1 MNQNWD
7 GRSNFTSYDEV
18 ESSENYPTRA
28 ALEAYRSE
36 RLAIGWTRAEFA
48 LKISDAP
55 VPPTVIEIGSGSS
68 ALLYALHLRGL
79 LKRGV
84 GIELS
89 ESRHRFAES
98 WRADE
103 GFASVIN
110 RCGDFA
116 TLTLADM
123 DADLVLCLD
132 NTFSYLGPENE
143 TYPRRL
149 VEKASL
155 FLRPGGTLIIDS
167 HNQEKLIASMQND
180 ERQLWI
186 ELPSTN
192 AFKFALYRQS
202 FNREKGW
209 IRSESIY
216 LKADGSERRKV
227 DLETGHDRATVERL
241 LLDAAFTDLRFYGD
255 YDASKF
261 DTRRSD
267 RLIVAAR
274 RPMH

>member
-1 MNQNWD
+1 MSQNWD
-7 GRSNFTSYDEV
+7 GRSNFTSYDDV
-18 ESSENYPTRA
+18 ETPENYPTRA

-36 RLAIGWTRAEFA
+36 RLAIGWTRAEFT

-55 VPPTVIEIGSGSS
+55 RPATVVEIGSGSS

-79 LKRGV
+79 LKSGI

-98 WRADE
+98 WKADE

-110 RCGDFA
+110 RSGDFA
-116 TLTLADM
+116 TLPLADN
-123 DADLVLCLD
+123 DADMVLCLD

-143 TYPRRL
+143 AYPRRL
-149 VEKASL
+149 AEKAFL
-155 FLRPGGTLIIDS
+155 FLRPGGTLIIDT
-167 HNQEKLIASMQND
+167 HNQEKLIASLENG

-186 ELPSTN
+186 ELPSSN

-227 DLETGHDRATVERL
+227 DLETGHDRAAIERL
-241 LLDAAFTDLRFYGD
+241 LLDASFADLRSYGD
-255 YDASKF
+255 YDASEF
-261 DTRRSD
+261 DMQRSD

-274 RPMH
+274 KPMR